1 MAGQINTYTLPQLTD
16 LIVRSYQDA
25 LQSLSQDMKNSG
37 IVIDDTL
44 AMKTWVYKRFAER
57 IHRDQYASARPEWD
71 IARMGKV
78 QYGYEKDATVT
89 TVAKEI
95 SITKLMR
102 IAGKNKEMMDQITT
116 LTDVCPNT
124 IDLDLA
130 HRLTF
135 HTATTYTNRDGQT
148 IDIKVGDGLALASA
162 SHTLTGSAT
171 TYNNII
177 TGNPQFSKWA
187 LENAEKLFVE
197 ETLNNFGE
205 KMLMEPDTII
215 TTDDRNTIN
224 QVKELLHATANV
236 DSSNAG
242 TFNVYQAKYKHVII
256 RRIATTAVG
265 AVDSTKKKYW
275 FLASSKDADFY
286 LVNLEQPYIK
296 TPADGNNGEDFSSES
311 RKYLCGATYGIA
323 IVTGRWIKCSTG
335 LWS

>member
-1 MAGQINTYTLPQLTD
+1 
-16 LIVRSYQDA
+16 
-25 LQSLSQDMKNSG
+25 
-37 IVIDDTL
+37 
-44 AMKTWVYKRFAER
+44 
-57 IHRDQYASARPEWD
+57 
-71 IARMGKV
+71 MGKV

-177 TGNPQFSKWA
+177 TGNPQFSK
-187 LENAEKLFVE
+187 
-197 ETLNNFGE
+197 
-205 KMLMEPDTII
+205 
-215 TTDDRNTIN
+215 
-224 QVKELLHATANV
+224 
-236 DSSNAG
+236 
-242 TFNVYQAKYKHVII
+242 
-256 RRIATTAVG
+256 
-265 AVDSTKKKYW
+265 
-275 FLASSKDADFY
+275 
-286 LVNLEQPYIK
+286 
-296 TPADGNNGEDFSSES
+296 
-311 RKYLCGATYGIA
+311 
-323 IVTGRWIKCSTG
+323 
-335 LWS
+335 